1 MSIPKLTE
9 IFSRNDLIDFSVI
22 TFGLLIYAFSWAI
35 FLLPYQ
41 ITTGGTAGIGA
52 IIYYAVGFP
61 MQYTYLIINAFL
73 IVMAFKILG
82 LRFTIRTGYAILML
96 SLFLS
101 LAQEMVQQYI
111 VAEHYTTL
119 ADGSQL
125 PMILGEGQEFMAT
138 LLGSAACGFALGVVF
153 NANGSTGGLDIIAAS
168 INKYKDIS
176 LGNVIL
182 MFDLCIIGS
191 CYFVFH
197 SWQRV
202 IFGVV
207 ALSVSSFVLDYVVN
221 RRQSSVQFF
230 IMSREYEQIADRIN
244 TEMRR
249 GVTMIDGTGWYTQ
262 KGVKILMVVAS
273 RRQSREMFS
282 LIKEIDPKAFIT
294 QSSVIGAYGE
304 GFKKIKN

>member
-1 MSIPKLTE
+1 MDKLFTKRD
-9 IFSRNDLIDFSVI
+9 INDFAII
-22 TFGLLIYAFSWAI
+22 TLGLLIYAFAWAI

-73 IVMAFKILG
+73 IFLALKVLG

-96 SLFLS
+96 SLFLEVS
-101 LAQEMVQQYI
+101 QEFVQNYVQADVYK
-111 VAEHYTTL
+111 TL
-119 ADGSQL
+119 VDGARVPL
-125 PMILGEGQEFMAT
+125 ILGEGQEFMAT
-138 LLGSAACGFALGVVF
+138 LLGSSMCGFALGVVF
-153 NANGSTGGLDIIAAS
+153 NANGSTGGTDIVAACV
-168 INKYKDIS
+168 NKYRDIS

-182 MFDLCIIGS
+182 IFDLCIISS

-202 IFGVV
+202 IFGIV
-207 ALSVSSFVLDYVVN
+207 ALSVTSFVIDYVVN

-230 IMSREYEQIADRIN
+230 IMSKEYAKIADRIN
-244 TEMRR
+244 MEMHR
-249 GVTMIDGTGWYTQ
+249 GVTVLQGTGWYT
-262 KGVKILMVVAS
+262 KNGVEILMVVAS
-273 RRQSREMFS
+273 RRQSREIFH

-304 GFKKIKN
+304 GFKTIKN